1 MGNFIIIRMDDQ
13 QESSKALLRE
23 YLAEL
28 PSKCNFKLTPDVSK
42 QILDTV
48 NTFMLLTD
56 DDLDPQDNNHY
67 HVGRPC
73 VRKFLKG
80 ETCYRC
86 LTCGYDETCALCS
99 YCFQPERHIG
109 HQVHKSIIQR
119 DNAGCCDCGDPEAY
133 ENPRCDY
140 YNGVGLSKDSH
151 EFQIPSSEYVA
162 NFNDM
167 LSILLDYVIDVL
179 SQAISCLVPPST
191 VEEVTTLSDASSLD
205 PSIYGTDDPNSDQYA
220 LVVYNDLMHQYR
232 DAVQRVRFASGK
244 ATEFA
249 QMVVERC
256 QTHGRAI
263 VIISDHISLLL
274 KRQKI
279 LTTTGLTACIRSTRD
294 IFREAMC
301 DVIIH
306 WLLKLSEST
315 IIKRSTEL
323 RNCFSRVFMRPH
335 HDGCAN
341 QPLPVY
347 KNGVL
352 LSPAQLKYVPF
363 QNEYMPPELVW
374 SIPDDIKKEC
384 RYEDLA
390 FVLPREKDGSYT
402 FPASRFQFILF
413 YDLRLCRLSRLR
425 LHDMLVLML
434 VNNLRYKMLTTAQFL
449 DIYDDLLTL
458 FLSFDREPECSIMPT
473 LTTQLFTCPS
483 SCTAILRHGD
493 VYKMIRSVD
502 NYLRFGATSTSVRSP
517 FSLNKDGLLVSSLR
531 NRKWGHMFMDLN
543 YIITR
548 NPDLLCI
555 VYFLQCF
562 PKIVHMFSLLQ
573 SRPMLK
579 REAAKHVEYEFTDY
593 GIFFNAASVVAHFGE
608 SIGKVFNRLD
618 EAHLQLR
625 NGGFISD
632 MLYVPLIKKMVEIS
646 FLPHQNFFTSNTKTL
661 GMVIEE
667 REAPVKFITDVSDDG
682 VSHRYVDFDVLSGKV
697 SFIHPLH
704 STLAWIMETDRS
716 LNSPMMMK
724 RVMQL
729 INDITF
735 KQVPSAKIGDG
746 VKGLFDISLRTLV
759 WMSQI
764 KVGLWVRNGLSVRTQ
779 MNIYKYS
786 GIRECG
792 FMKDLFLTQVL
803 CSYLSPEEGMSTL
816 LRRWGLLEWSEM
828 HYGQCEYGSQHTIE
842 MVEEFLLF
850 MINLLTEDFHL
861 QKNPAV
867 ETLDMVIARELIHT
881 LCFKPLNYSQLI
893 SLIPEHICAEKRFFI
908 IFEKFTEEV
917 PHKNPSSAQIQE
929 LKTYKLKDEYF
940 SLVDPFYIYY
950 SANRR
955 EDCIRILKERI
966 RKNIFREKKE
976 KVSLSEI
983 ALPPKHVD
991 WSASPYSDLPKIA
1004 CSKSFL
1010 RFLRN
1015 GLQYCTTSH
1024 ESDNNDS
1031 SLSGKETVF
1040 SLILHLL
1047 HIAVD
1052 QQKLT
1057 HFGSEYLYH
1066 TDIPHTLYVLLLDS
1080 RYCFFTPKIRAI
1092 LQLFCH
1098 ECGLTGEQVRHAIP
1112 EYTKNLVI
1120 PQSRDYAQEAKKR
1133 KKLFAKKKRDRIL
1146 AKIKHQQKLFEEKH
1160 SDEMANENGPE
1171 SKRGSNVDVD
1181 MNTED
1186 ENTEGEAKN
1195 FWKFPEE
1202 RCILCQMPPE
1212 SSDEPF
1218 GVFSYVSLGNEFRQV
1233 PYSDDDGYW
1242 FYKAFSDSPN
1252 LDQKSGYINSEVQSI
1267 STKSQLQTYLKN
1279 IELKSVIGPGFP
1291 NTNSC
1296 WNENYPIITSCCHG
1310 MHFSCYLNY
1319 IKSIKSKQIS
1329 QITRTIPE
1337 DLQKHEFLCPLC
1349 KAVNNIFVPVFYS
1362 NSGESFTQSFGTPIS
1377 ISNLNA
1383 LEELSFDSQMQMFI
1397 ERSDECA
1404 STIKNELVNS
1414 VKEKVKPGHWF
1425 IDGNNTI
1432 LDTKS
1437 KAFLAMEQAIA
1448 TMSTLSLPFDGI
1460 SSAISS
1466 TIESVEISLRGVGY
1480 TELSNSDA
1488 AHGPKILSFQLSNQI
1503 ITTLRVW
1510 CQFRD
1515 LVRCTETVAS
1525 TSRTSSS
1532 HLIES
1537 DEKRFLGYPYRLLG
1551 LLSNIF
1557 HDNDLLYDGEDYFKL
1572 LVGAEPL
1579 KSLGLSFQM
1588 LVAICYKRHVIQCLL
1603 KIFTTLQH
1611 DGKSLDGDLLS
1622 CIGDITLSDPAKEV
1636 LRDTMMVYLG
1646 TTGLTLSLDISNV
1659 IYGMLVRLVT
1669 PFLRRTLIYSFIQ
1682 FANISDE
1689 ELSTSLQNNPSGLEC
1704 DRICKVLGIPSV
1716 EEVILSLRP
1725 VEFDN
1730 VSPENKMRLYNSR
1743 IYYPGRIRLINL
1755 PVRLNDFFTKIC
1767 GKLSSGE
1774 QPSDP
1779 AVCLYCGEVLDM
1791 QKTEYG
1797 DEYGPCHTHVL
1808 WDCINSNGLGMFFV
1822 PRNNCVL
1829 LLSQKKGIF
1838 IEGPYVDI
1846 HGECDMDS
1854 KKGHDLHLCE
1864 RKFDELSRIIWLEH
1878 NIQNHISRQMECQ
1891 VDIGGWQT
1899 L

>member
-1 MGNFIIIRMDDQ
+1 MDDQ
-13 QESSKALLRE
+13 QESSKALFRE

-28 PSKCNFKLTPDVSK
+28 PRKCNFKLTPEVLK
-42 QILDTV
+42 QIYSTIG
-48 NTFMLLTD
+48 TFMLLTEA
-56 DDLDPQDNNHY
+56 DLDPQDNNHY

-133 ENPRCDY
+133 ANPRCDY
-140 YNGVGLSKDSH
+140 YNGIGLSKDNH
-151 EFQIPSSEYVA
+151 KLQPPSPEYIE
-162 NFNDM
+162 NFSDM

-179 SQAISCLVPPST
+179 SQSISCLVSPVT
-191 VEEVTTLSDASSLD
+191 VEEVQKLSDASSLD
-205 PSIYGTDDPNSDQYA
+205 QSTYGTSDPNSMQYA

-232 DAVQRVRFASGK
+232 DAVQRVRFATGK
-244 ATEFA
+244 VPEFA
-249 QMVVERC
+249 KMIVERC
-256 QTHGRAI
+256 QIHGRAI
-263 VIISDHISLLL
+263 VMISDHISLLL

-294 IFREAMC
+294 IFRETMC
-301 DVIIH
+301 DGIIR
-306 WLLKLSEST
+306 WLLKLSQST
-315 IIKRSTEL
+315 IIKGSTEL

-390 FVLPREKDGSYT
+390 FVLPREGDGSYT
-402 FPASRFQFILF
+402 FSASRFQFILF
-413 YDLRLCRLSRLR
+413 YDIRLCRLSRLR

-517 FSLNKDGLLVSSLR
+517 FALNKDGLLVSSLR

-548 NPDLLCI
+548 NPDLLSI

-618 EAHLQLR
+618 EAHLRLR

-632 MLYVPLIKKMVEIS
+632 MLYSPLIDKMVEIS
-646 FLPHQNFFTSNTKTL
+646 FLPHQNFFNSNSKTL

-667 REAPVKFITDVSDDG
+667 REAPIKFINISCDDG
-682 VSHRYVDFDVLSGKV
+682 TTRRYVDFDVLSGKV

-704 STLAWIMETDRS
+704 STLAWIMETDQS
-716 LNSPMMMK
+716 LNSPTMMG

-735 KQVPSAKIGDG
+735 KQVPSAHDGDG
-746 VKGLFDISLRTLV
+746 VKGLFDIPLRTLV

-828 HYGQCEYGSQHTIE
+828 RYELCKYGPQHTNE

-861 QKNPAV
+861 KKRFAV

-881 LCFKPLNYSQLI
+881 LCFKPLNYSKMI

-908 IFEKFTEEV
+908 IFEKFTEEI
-917 PHKNPSSAQIQE
+917 PDKNHSSTQMQE
-929 LKTYKLKDEYF
+929 LKTYKLKDKYF
-940 SLVDPFYIYY
+940 SLVDPFYVYY

-955 EDCIRILKERI
+955 EDCVKVLKERI
-966 RKNIFREKKE
+966 RKKIFKE
-976 KVSLSEI
+976 KQKKVSISEI
-983 ALPPKHVD
+983 VLPPKHVD
-991 WSASPYSDLPKIA
+991 WSTSPYSALPKIC
-1004 CSKSFL
+1004 CSRSFL
-1010 RFLRN
+1010 QFI
-1015 GLQYCTTSH
+1015 GACLQYCTH
-1024 ESDNNDS
+1024 KSDNNDTS
-1031 SLSGKETVF
+1031 MSGKESIF
-1040 SLILHLL
+1040 SLLLHLL

-1052 QQKLT
+1052 QEQLT
-1057 HFGSEYLYH
+1057 NFGSEYLYH
-1066 TDIPHTLYVLLLDS
+1066 TNIPRLLFSLLMNS
-1080 RYCFFTPKIRAI
+1080 RYCSFAPKIRAI
-1092 LQLFCH
+1092 LHIFSH
-1098 ECGLTGEQVRHAIP
+1098 ECGLNEEQVKHAIP
-1112 EYTKNLVI
+1112 EYVEDLVI
-1120 PQSRDYAQEAKKR
+1120 PHSVNYTEEARKR
-1133 KKLFAKKKRDRIL
+1133 KKLLAKKKRDRIL
-1146 AKIKHQQKLFEEKH
+1146 AKIKHQQKMFEEKH
-1160 SDEMANENGPE
+1160 SDEMAIDNGLE
-1171 SKRGSNVDVD
+1171 TTKNNVDVN
-1181 MNTED
+1181 MNGDD
-1186 ENTEGEAKN
+1186 ESVEQEVDNSWN
-1195 FWKFPEE
+1195 FPEE
-1202 RCILCQMPPE
+1202 RCILCQMLPE

-1218 GVFSYVSLGNEFRQV
+1218 GIFSHVSLGNEFRQV
-1233 PYSDDDGYW
+1233 PYSDKDQYW

-1252 LDQKSGYINSEVQSI
+1252 LDEKSKYTDSELPN
-1267 STKSQLQTYLKN
+1267 KSYLQAYLQD
-1279 IELKSVIGPGFP
+1279 IESKSVIGPGFP
-1291 NTNSC
+1291 NTDSC

-1349 KAVNNIFVPVFYS
+1349 KAVNNIFVPVIYGS
-1362 NSGESFTQSFGTPIS
+1362 SAESFTEQFGTPIS
-1377 ISNLNA
+1377 ISCLNSMENA
-1383 LEELSFDSQMQMFI
+1383 SLDTQMQI
-1397 ERSDECA
+1397 YTQHADDCVSVV
-1404 STIKNELVNS
+1404 KNELVNS
-1414 VKEKVKPGHWF
+1414 VKQKVKLNHWF
-1425 IDGNNTI
+1425 IEENNTTI
-1432 LDTKS
+1432 DTES
-1437 KAFLAMEQAIA
+1437 KAFIALEQAIGV
-1448 TMSTLSLPFDGI
+1448 MSTLSLPFDGI

-1466 TIESVEISLRGVGY
+1466 TIESAEISLRGIGY
-1480 TELSNSDA
+1480 DEISNKNISRVVQTVQ
-1488 AHGPKILSFQLSNQI
+1488 SQLSNQM
-1503 ITTLRVW
+1503 ITNLRVW

-1515 LVRCTETVAS
+1515 LVRSTETVTS
-1525 TSRTSSS
+1525 TAPINSSS
-1532 HLIES
+1532 MNGKN
-1537 DEKRFLGYPYRLLG
+1537 EKQFLGYPYRLLG
-1551 LLSNIF
+1551 LISNIC
-1557 HDNDLLYDGEDYFKL
+1557 HDDDALYDGEDYFRL

-1579 KSLGLSFQM
+1579 RSLGLSFQR
-1588 LVAICYKRHVIQCLL
+1588 LAAICYKKHVKQCLL
-1603 KIFTTLQH
+1603 KIYTVLQH
-1611 DGKSLDGDLLS
+1611 DGNSLNGDLLS
-1622 CIGDITLSDPAKEV
+1622 CIGNVELTDHAKEV
-1636 LRDTMMVYLG
+1636 LRDALMAYLG
-1646 TTGLTLSLDISNV
+1646 TDGLTLSLDIGKV

-1669 PFLRRTLIYSFIQ
+1669 PFLRRVLIYSFIQ
-1682 FANISDE
+1682 FANISND
-1689 ELSTSLQNNPSGLEC
+1689 ELSHRVQNCVSGLEC
-1704 DRICKVLGIPSV
+1704 DRICMTLGIPPL
-1716 EEVILSLRP
+1716 EEVVLSLQP
-1725 VEFDN
+1725 VNFQN
-1730 VSPENKMRLYNSR
+1730 VSPENRVKLYDSR
-1743 IYYPGRIRLINL
+1743 ICYPGRIRLINL
-1755 PVRLNDFFTKIC
+1755 PIRLNDFFTKIC
-1767 GKLSSGE
+1767 GKLSSGN
-1774 QPSDP
+1774 QPSEP
-1779 AVCLYCGEVLDM
+1779 AVCLFCGEVLDM
-1791 QKTEYG
+1791 QKTQYG
-1797 DEYGPCHTHVL
+1797 DTYGSCHTHVI
-1808 WDCINSNGLGMFFV
+1808 WDCIDSNGLGVFFV

-1829 LLSQKKGIF
+1829 LLSRKKGTF